1 VLIVVQNLSV
11 PFDRRVWLECQTLV
25 KAGYGVSV
33 ICPRTRS
40 ESRFEELDGVRIHR
54 YRPAPA
60 TQAKLAFVY
69 EFVHGFVAVL
79 WLVLRVMGRDGF
91 AVLQAC
97 NPPDTVWP
105 IGGLLKLIGVKFVF
119 DHHDLCPE
127 LYRSRFPDGP
137 EVIHSALL
145 FLERRTFA
153 AADHVV
159 TTNESY
165 RAVALGR
172 GGRKPDEVTVVRTGP
187 DPYTLRRI
195 DELPEH
201 RRGRDHLAVYI
212 GVMGPQDG
220 VDYAVRAAAHLKHG
234 LGRDDIAFTF
244 IGAGDC
250 LEELKQLAIDLQ
262 VTDLVLF
269 TGRAPDELVKELMS
283 SATLGLSP
291 DPKNPLNDVSTMN
304 KTMEY
309 MAFGLPVV
317 AFDLVE
323 TRESAGSAAMY
334 VEPNDVERY
343 AEAIADLV
351 DDPDRRREM
360 AQAGRARVVDVLA
373 WEHQA
378 PGYVAAYERLLG
390 PV

>member
-25 KAGYGVSV
+25 RAGYGVSV
-33 ICPRTRS
+33 ICPRTGS
-40 ESRFEELDGVRIHR
+40 ESKFEELDGVRIYR

-60 TQAKLAFVY
+60 AQAKLAFVY
-69 EFVHGFVAVL
+69 EFAHGFVAVL
-79 WLVLRVMGRDGF
+79 WLIVRVMRRDGF
-91 AVLQAC
+91 AAVQAC
-97 NPPDTVWP
+97 NPPDTLWP
-105 IGGLLKLIGVKFVF
+105 IGGLLKRIGVKFVF

-127 LYRSRFPDGP
+127 LYRTRFPDGP
-137 EVIHSALL
+137 QVIHSALL
-145 FLERRTFA
+145 YLERRTFA
-153 AADHVV
+153 TADQVV

-172 GGRKPDEVTVVRTGP
+172 GRRRPDEVTVVRTGP
-187 DPYTLRRI
+187 DPAVMRRV
-195 DELPEH
+195 DDLPEH
-201 RRGRDHLAVYI
+201 RRGREHLAVYI

-234 LGRDDIAFTF
+234 LGRNDIAFTF
-244 IGAGDC
+244 MGAGDC
-250 LEELKQLAIDLQ
+250 LETLKRLAVDLE

-283 SATLGLSP
+283 SATLGLCP
-291 DPKNPLNDVSTMN
+291 DPKNPLNDLSTMN

-309 MAFGLPVV
+309 MAFELPVV

-323 TRESAGSAAMY
+323 TRESAGPAAMY

-343 AEAIADLV
+343 GQAIADLV
-351 DDPDRRREM
+351 DDPDRRRQM
-360 AQAGRARVVDVLA
+360 ARAGRARVVDVLA

-378 PGYVAAYERLLG
+378 PSYVAAYERLLG